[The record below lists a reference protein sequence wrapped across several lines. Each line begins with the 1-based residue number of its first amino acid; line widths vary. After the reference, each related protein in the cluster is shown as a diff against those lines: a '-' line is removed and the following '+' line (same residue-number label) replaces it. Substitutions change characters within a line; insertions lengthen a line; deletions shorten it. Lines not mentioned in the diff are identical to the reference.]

1 MSDETARDAG
11 YDDFLDAVEDD
22 EPYYLECSKG
32 HGSLPPRHVCPDC
45 GDSELT
51 EVALPS
57 FGTIQA
63 HNVVHV
69 PTPRFKEDTPYAT
82 AIVDFG
88 PVSVTGQV
96 TGMDPQDVE
105 NGLEVT
111 LDIDRTE
118 TNEDRLL
125 VFEVS

>member
-1 MSDETARDAG
+1 MSDEPARDAG
-11 YDDFLDAVEDD
+11 YDDFLDAVEDGT
-22 EPYYLECSKG
+22 PYYLECSNG

-45 GDSELT
+45 GDSELSET
-51 EVALPS
+51 ELPE

-69 PTPRFKEDTPYAT
+69 PTPRFQEDTPYAT

-88 PVSVTGQV
+88 PVSITGQV
-96 TGMDPQDVE
+96 RGMEPQGVE

-111 LDIDRTE
+111 VDIDRTE
-118 TNEDRLL
+118 TDEDRLL
-125 VFEVS
+125 VFDVS